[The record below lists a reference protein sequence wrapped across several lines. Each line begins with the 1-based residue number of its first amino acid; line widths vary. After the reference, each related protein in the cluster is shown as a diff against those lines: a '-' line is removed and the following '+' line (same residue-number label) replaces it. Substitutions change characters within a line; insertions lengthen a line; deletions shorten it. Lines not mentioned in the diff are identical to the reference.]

1 MKGMRQVFKLSFA
14 ATLSVMKMVA
24 VLQIH
29 ENNTCALRRRS
40 LFV

>member
-1 MKGMRQVFKLSFA
+1 MRGMSEVFKRSFA

-29 ENNTCALRRRS
+29 ENNTNALRR
-40 LFV
+40 